1 MGPERIEARSHS
13 QGAISGRGSLRHM
26 RSDER
31 GMQRSKRRMRRRRK
45 MMMMMHLGL
54 GMAMALL
61 AAVAIFPMCSGAV
74 SSNERIKFKP
84 TYYSS
89 LEEYSDADLAELRS
103 RCDGILLVNPKP

>member
-1 MGPERIEARSHS
+1 
-13 QGAISGRGSLRHM
+13 M
-26 RSDER
+26 RNDER
-31 GMQRSKRRMRRRRK
+31 SMQRKKRRMGRRK
-45 MMMMMHLGL
+45 MMHLGL

-61 AAVAIFPMCSGAV
+61 AAVAIFPMCCGAV